1 MPPVPA
7 PSDTSSRDREERTSP
22 VAAGIAAPVAAPV
35 AVPVAAPVAVPVA
48 VPVALALGERH
59 VGSVRRWL
67 EGTLGWQAV
76 EDDLDGPVPP
86 AVRIVDLDGAARLL
100 EPGPGP
106 GPASGTGW
114 SPDPG
119 GADRLPTV
127 LLVEDDE
134 HPGLAADLARR
145 LVPSGVCR
153 WPGGRDA
160 LPTLVARAIGGPR
173 RAERTGRTLRVGG
186 VAGGVGTTTVAL
198 ALAGLAAWSGQRAL
212 AVVHGHA
219 GVRSATPVPAD
230 ALVAP
235 DLWARAA
242 PLPGLVSARV
252 VHTGRSVPHR
262 PPEDRRIG
270 LSVLDVGTTA
280 EVDVVVCRP
289 DGAAAQQLP
298 TTMAGA
304 VVVVG
309 QGLLSAARVRE
320 LAGGRTVV
328 HVPTSVRVA
337 RTVLRGQAPAGL
349 PGRWLAQLGP
359 ILADG

>member
-1 MPPVPA
+1 MRPVPIPP
-7 PSDTSSRDREERTSP
+7 PSPPSP
-22 VAAGIAAPVAAPV
+22 RAADEPNAAG
-35 AVPVAAPVAVPVA
+35 PVA

-86 AVRIVDLDGAARLL
+86 AVRIADLDGATRLL
-100 EPGPGP
+100 E
-106 GPASGTGW
+106 SGLAADLATGRNDW
-114 SPDPG
+114 
-119 GADRLPTV
+119 LPTV

-153 WPGGRDA
+153 WPGGREA
-160 LPTLVARAIGGPR
+160 LPALVARAIGGPR
-173 RAERTGRTLRVGG
+173 RADRAGRTLRVGG

-198 ALAGLAAWSGQRAL
+198 ALTGLAAWSGQRAL

-219 GVRSATPVPAD
+219 GVRSATPVPAE

-242 PLPGLVSARV
+242 PLPGLVAARV
-252 VHTGRSVPHR
+252 VHTGRSVPQR
-262 PPEDRRIG
+262 APEDRRIG
-270 LSVLDVGTTA
+270 LSVLDVGTA
-280 EVDVVVCRP
+280 GEVDVVVCRP
-289 DGAAAQQLP
+289 DGAAAEQLP
-298 TTMAGA
+298 ATMAGA
-304 VVVVG
+304 IVVVA
-309 QGLLSAARVRE
+309 QRLHSDARVRE

-337 RTVLRGQAPAGL
+337 RAVLRGQVPAGL
-349 PGRWLAQLGP
+349 PGRWLAQLRP
-359 ILADG
+359 VLADD

>member
-1 MPPVPA
+1 MRPDPAAPPLDGA
-7 PSDTSSRDREERTSP
+7 SRDVTAP
-22 VAAGIAAPVAAPV
+22 AAVS
-35 AVPVAAPVAVPVA
+35 VPVA

-86 AVRIVDLDGAARLL
+86 AVRIVDLDGASRLL
-100 EPGPGP
+100 EAGV
-106 GPASGTGW
+106 TDW
-114 SPDPG
+114 
-119 GADRLPTV
+119 LPTI

-134 HPGLAADLARR
+134 HPGAAADLARR
-145 LVPSGVCR
+145 LAPSGICR
-153 WPGGRDA
+153 WPGGRDV
-160 LPTLVARAIGGPR
+160 LPSLVARSIGGSR
-173 RAERTGRTLRVGG
+173 RADRAGRTLRIGG

-235 DLWARAA
+235 DLWARATA
-242 PLPGLVSARV
+242 LPGLVSARV
-252 VHTGRSVPHR
+252 VHTGRSIPER
-262 PPEDRRIG
+262 APEDRRIG
-270 LSVLDVGTTA
+270 LSVLDVGTAA

-289 DGAAAQQLP
+289 DRAAAEQLP

-309 QGLLSAARVRE
+309 NGLLSVGRIRE

-328 HVPTSVRVA
+328 HLPTSVRVA
-337 RTVLRGQAPAGL
+337 RAVLRGQVPAGL
-349 PGRWLAQLGP
+349 PGRWLAELRP
-359 ILADG
+359 VLADG

>member
-1 MPPVPA
+1 MRTPPVPLHP
-7 PSDTSSRDREERTSP
+7 PSPAD
-22 VAAGIAAPVAAPV
+22 G
-35 AVPVAAPVAVPVA
+35 PVA

-86 AVRIVDLDGAARLL
+86 AVRIVDLDGASRLL
-100 EPGPGP
+100 ESGPGVAP
-106 GPASGTGW
+106 GVAPGGGHG
-114 SPDPG
+114 PNLDPG
-119 GADRLPTV
+119 RGDWLPTV

-134 HPGLAADLARR
+134 HPGLAADISRR
-145 LVPSGVCR
+145 LVPAGVCR
-153 WPGGRDA
+153 WPAGRDA
-160 LPTLVARAIGGPR
+160 LPMLVARAIGGPR
-173 RAERTGRTLRVGG
+173 RTARAGRTLRVGG

-219 GVRSATPVPAD
+219 GVRTATPVPAD

-235 DLWARAA
+235 DLWARAT

-252 VHTGRSVPHR
+252 VHTGRSVPQR
-262 PPEDRRIG
+262 SPEDRRIG
-270 LSVLDVGTTA
+270 LSILDVGTAA

-289 DGAAAQQLP
+289 DGAAAEQLP
-298 TTMAGA
+298 ATMAGA

-309 QGLLSAARVRE
+309 QGLLSVARVRE

-328 HVPTSVRVA
+328 QVPTSVRVA
-337 RTVLRGQAPAGL
+337 RAVLRGQVPAGL
-349 PGRWLAQLGP
+349 PGRWLADLRP
-359 ILADG
+359 VLAEG